1 MRNSSGVDSLACDGY
16 RTVTNTKIKYCL
28 IILILILQQHIIY
41 SDSSYLPVILFLGDS
56 LTAGYGIGKEHAYP
70 ALIEK
75 KIRDAN
81 SQARVI
87 NAGISGNTTAGGLR
101 RLNWYF
107 RQRIDVL
114 VIALGGNDGLRGTDP
129 EESKRNLEKI
139 IDRARDTYPDIR
151 IVLAGMLVPPN
162 MGVSYSQRFREIFPE
177 LASEKDVTL
186 VPFLLEGVGGIKGLN
201 LPDGIHPNA
210 QGQKIICKNI
220 WRVLKPLLSN

>member
-1 MRNSSGVDSLACDGY
+1 M
-16 RTVTNTKIKYCL
+16 
-28 IILILILQQHIIY
+28 
-41 SDSSYLPVILFLGDS
+41 
-56 LTAGYGIGKEHAYP
+56 TAGYGIGKEHAYP